1 MICCYEHASCLLSFF
16 KNNNNNVIVM
26 DIIWT
31 LLMGILMWNDTRRPN
46 AKKESGSL
54 ITLLEQHHLLHKARR
69 KTWFSH
75 ACRPW
80 DSLWFNAASNT
91 LVNPT
96 PLCIDGAF
104 CCPIISIIQRGETG
118 SSASPRAQ
126 VWLGQER
133 SYTYTKIS
141 TEFQSDSHSPCF
153 PIFFIL
159 SSVFYTFKVY
169 SEYFSLGKHIEVK
182 WMPRF
187 N

>member
-16 KNNNNNVIVM
+16 KNNNNNNVIVM
-26 DIIWT
+26 NIIWT
-31 LLMGILMWNDTRRPN
+31 LLMGISMLNDTHRPK

-69 KTWFSH
+69 KTCFSH
-75 ACRPW
+75 ACIPW

-126 VWLGQER
+126 VWLGQEC
-133 SYTYTKIS
+133 SCTYTKIS
-141 TEFQSDSHSPCF
+141 SEFQSDSHSPCF
-153 PIFFIL
+153 FHQN
-159 SSVFYTFKVY
+159 FKVY
-169 SEYFSLGKHIEVK
+169 SEYFH
-182 WMPRF
+182 
-187 N
+187 